1 MTGLPLLGLLVLVL
15 TACAASTGPGLS
27 QGQLGQDAYQPD
39 ALTRTKGAGASW
51 ESAQP
56 TGVAIPLVPAS
67 GPSLQPVGSQLGV
80 HTRVTDEV
88 EAWKISRTMQ
98 MVREMGAR
106 WVVEYFPWA
115 YSQPDRDRYDWD
127 HADLVVEEARRNG
140 LRLIARVDMVPDWA
154 RPVGSTN
161 RLLEESSYGLYAD
174 FVAAFAQRYRGAIQ
188 HVVIWNEPNV
198 SFEWGFRP
206 VDPEG
211 YARLLGMAYARVKAV
226 APETQV
232 LFAGLAPTLEQSYQA
247 LPDVVFL
254 ERAYQAGAGRSFDAL
269 AVHAYG
275 WRSPPDE
282 PPAPETINFR
292 RLELLR
298 QVMVDHGDA
307 EKPIFVTESGWNDHP
322 RWTKA
327 VRPGQRIEYTLQA
340 LELARQWPW
349 LTAINLWT
357 FRLPRDAHNYND
369 YFTLVS
375 VDFHPRP
382 IYDAIRAY
390 VQAG

>member
-1 MTGLPLLGLLVLVL
+1 MTVLRLLGLLALVV
-15 TACAASTGPGLS
+15 TACTAPPSPS
-27 QGQLGQDAYQPD
+27 QGGPGQDAYQPQ
-39 ALTRTKGAGASW
+39 TPIRTKGAGPPW
-51 ESAQP
+51 EGGRQRE
-56 TGVAIPLVPAS
+56 VAVPLVPAS
-67 GPSLQPVGSQLGV
+67 GPALQPVGYQLGV

-88 EAWKISRTMQ
+88 EAWKIARTMQ
-98 MVREMGAR
+98 MVREMGAQ

-154 RPVGSTN
+154 RPPGSTN
-161 RLLEESSYGLYAD
+161 RFLEEASYSLYAD
-174 FVAAFAQRYRGAIQ
+174 FVAAFAQRYRGTIQ
-188 HVVIWNEPNV
+188 HIVIWNEPNV

-206 VDPEG
+206 VDPDS
-211 YARLLGMAYARVKAV
+211 YARLLATTYSQVKAV

-232 LFAGLAPTLEQSYQA
+232 LFAGLAPTLEQSDQA

-254 ERAYQAGAGRSFDAL
+254 DRAYQAGAGRSFDAL

-282 PPAPETINFR
+282 PPAPEAINFR

-307 EKPIFVTESGWNDHP
+307 DKPIFVTESGWNDHP

-327 VRPGQRIEYTLQA
+327 VRPGQRIEYTLRA

-349 LTAINLWT
+349 LAAINLWT